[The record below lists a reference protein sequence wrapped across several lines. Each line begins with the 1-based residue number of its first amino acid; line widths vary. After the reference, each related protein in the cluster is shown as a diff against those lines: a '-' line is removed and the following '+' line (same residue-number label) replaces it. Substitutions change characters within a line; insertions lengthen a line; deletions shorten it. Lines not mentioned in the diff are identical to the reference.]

1 MTIALHRMR
10 EWWFDPLPLARVAV
24 FRILV
29 YAFIFVDVFLT
40 TAWVQRHADVPGA
53 LYKPLFFGRLLNLP
67 TPGPFFV
74 RTVMVLLLISAALT
88 LTGRCPRLVGGAVF
102 LLYLQWM
109 FIAMSYGKV
118 DHDRVAFLVALA
130 VLPTV
135 GRARLRDDGD
145 TEAAGWALRMVQVA
159 VVCTYLLAA
168 FAKLRFGG
176 PEWVNGATL
185 MRSVLRR
192 GTFWTDPFLMENPW
206 ILHAGQWFIMTF
218 EFASP
223 VMLLRNRLGRGFV
236 IFSIAFH
243 FVTFAAIRIIFL
255 PHVVSLLSFFPLE
268 KLRQGSR
275 PLRDR
280 ERSGQTTPRPIRQ
293 ADPCR

>member
-1 MTIALHRMR
+1 MTGALQKRR
-10 EWWFDPLPLARVAV
+10 DWWFDPLPLARVAV

-29 YAFIFVDVFLT
+29 YGFIFVDVFLT

-74 RTVMVLLLISAALT
+74 RAVMVLLLISAAFA
-88 LTGRCPRLVGGAVF
+88 LTGKWPRLVGGAVF

-145 TEAAGWALRMVQVA
+145 SEAAGWALRMVQVA

-192 GTFWTDPFLMENPW
+192 GTFWTDPFLTENPW
-206 ILHAGQWFIMTF
+206 ILHASQWFIMAF

-223 VMLLRNRLGRGFV
+223 VMLLRNRLGRGLV

-243 FVTFAAIRIIFL
+243 FVTFAAITIIFL
-255 PHVVSLLSFFPLE
+255 PHVVSLLSFLPLE
-268 KLRQGSR
+268 KLARGR
-275 PLRDR
+275 PQSGAR
-280 ERSGQTTPRPIRQ
+280 ERSRKVRSAPDAAGLGP
-293 ADPCR
+293 